1 MPQGNSSGG
10 ASPRSQN
17 GRTSQAG
24 NRCRPEIVLAY
35 AITGF
40 GIVVLSGLTTKV
52 YNVPLS
58 AQLGLFQLLPPAYW
72 IGLSLIAAST
82 VISAWRGSD
91 VLVAVTGIILLATLA
106 GTPSLFEPTPRY
118 WDAYV
123 HFAESQSFM
132 VSGRLSS
139 NPSSYSANWPGA
151 FLVIWTVSAAS
162 GVPSIEF
169 LGLFPFLTG
178 GLTFLAIFE
187 LVRSIF
193 GPVVARQVSVPTA
206 LFAVW
211 AQYHVSPQS
220 LGFVLLLMV
229 LATCRRRETTWRLIA
244 VTLFGGLV
252 VSHPTSSIL
261 LLSVLGL
268 NAGLSSMPWFH
279 GDVSREEARAE
290 GRMSRRVAV
299 TFAIV
304 WLAWLF
310 FLAVGSSEAAKF
322 AVLTRMEDVLL
333 VPEQTVNVATH
344 RTSESLLTWAPL
356 IRFASMGI
364 YGLAGIVSLVAL
376 FRDRGSRG
384 LFRLGLSALIGPG
397 LVAAADIFGFGGQF
411 YDRSLLLIAT
421 FVPALCFAGLGKIR
435 MPKGLRR
442 GALVVLVCA
451 SVATASTTYYLEAFN
466 LVPVESIAA
475 ANFSNTLPAG
485 CVVMDGKFPV
495 PVWIDPARRSL
506 IYHFDFSQVYPIP
519 LSYVGGQVT
528 TYAAYDPTA
537 ELWYRQWYGSEIW
550 GFYSSEQANNSLIY
564 DNGWTRIYAVSP

>member
-1 MPQGNSSGG
+1 MDPDRNRHRGVRSTEPRGSAAALRVAGGRARPPSRRPPPPGEGRRPSTAGDEGAGPAPPRHPPRDPRVGARARAAPGARRGPWDRGRRAFHPTSTPGGVRRGRGPYGISPCPWSPTSCWRCTAVPQGNSSGG

-187 LVRSIF
+187 LVRSISS
-193 GPVVARQVSVPTA
+193 PIVARQVSVPTA

-261 LLSVLGL
+261 LL
-268 NAGLSSMPWFH
+268 
-279 GDVSREEARAE
+279 
-290 GRMSRRVAV
+290 
-299 TFAIV
+299 
-304 WLAWLF
+304 
-310 FLAVGSSEAAKF
+310 
-322 AVLTRMEDVLL
+322 
-333 VPEQTVNVATH
+333 
-344 RTSESLLTWAPL
+344 
-356 IRFASMGI
+356 
-364 YGLAGIVSLVAL
+364 
-376 FRDRGSRG
+376 
-384 LFRLGLSALIGPG
+384 
-397 LVAAADIFGFGGQF
+397 
-411 YDRSLLLIAT
+411 
-421 FVPALCFAGLGKIR
+421 
-435 MPKGLRR
+435 
-442 GALVVLVCA
+442 
-451 SVATASTTYYLEAFN
+451 
-466 LVPVESIAA
+466 
-475 ANFSNTLPAG
+475 
-485 CVVMDGKFPV
+485 
-495 PVWIDPARRSL
+495 
-506 IYHFDFSQVYPIP
+506 
-519 LSYVGGQVT
+519 
-528 TYAAYDPTA
+528 
-537 ELWYRQWYGSEIW
+537 
-550 GFYSSEQANNSLIY
+550 
-564 DNGWTRIYAVSP
+564 